1 LSYHDEDGV
10 YTTSADGGGDQLHH
24 IILAQMDVHVRRRRQ
39 DDTVG
44 IFEMHLVRI
53 KTVDIRI
60 RGYWYNQ
67 MLLTI
72 C

>member
-1 LSYHDEDGV
+1 
-10 YTTSADGGGDQLHH
+10 
-24 IILAQMDVHVRRRRQ
+24 LAQMDVHVRRRRQ

-67 MLLTI
+67 MLLKI